1 MVNQRQT
8 INSYDID
15 GVITVGITPRPEDI
29 IITGRSYEE
38 AKETLEY
45 LHSRGIYNQVFFNP
59 VRYNEKSRES
69 SGEHKARILKALEG
83 MVGKHF
89 EDDIIQ
95 KQKIEEVVDIPVVL
109 LEHNLTNKENE
120 KHINWQTEV

>member
-59 VRYNEKSRES
+59 VRYDEKSRVS
-69 SGEHKARILKALEG
+69 SGEHKARILKAFEG

-109 LEHNLTNKENE
+109 LKHNLTNKENE